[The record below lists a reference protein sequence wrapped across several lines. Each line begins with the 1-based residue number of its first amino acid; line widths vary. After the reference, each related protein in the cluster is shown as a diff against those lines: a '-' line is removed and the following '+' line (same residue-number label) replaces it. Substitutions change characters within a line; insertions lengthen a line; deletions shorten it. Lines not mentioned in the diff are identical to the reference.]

1 MIWVDF
7 FILGVIL
14 VSGLLSLWRGFVKEA
29 LSLITWIAA
38 PVIAILFYEDFAPW
52 FERWVSVPSARLA
65 LAFGILLV
73 LVLILGGLV
82 NYLVGQLVSKTGL
95 TGTDRALGIVF
106 GIARGVMVVGVL
118 VLLAGLTQVPQDPW
132 WKESIFLKHFVDLAL
147 WMRSFLP
154 TDIAANIQY

>member
-52 FERWVSVPSARLA
+52 FERWVSVPSARIA

-132 WKESIFLKHFVDLAL
+132 WKESVFLKHFVDLAL

>member
-1 MIWVDF
+1 MIWVDY

-14 VSGLLSLWRGFVKEA
+14 LSGLLSLWRGFVKEA
-29 LSLITWIAA
+29 LSLVTWIAA

-132 WKESIFLKHFVDLAL
+132 WKESVFLKHFVDLAL

>member
-1 MIWVDF
+1 MIWVDY
-7 FILGVIL
+7 FILGVVL
-14 VSGLLSLWRGFVKEA
+14 LSGLLSLWRGFVKEA
-29 LSLITWIAA
+29 LSLLTWIAA

-132 WKESIFLKHFVDLAL
+132 WQESVFLKHFVELAL

-154 TDIAANIQY
+154 TDIAENIQY

>member
-7 FILGVIL
+7 FILGIIVL
-14 VSGLLSLWRGFVKEA
+14 SGLLSLWRGFVKEA
-29 LSLITWIAA
+29 LSLLTWIAA

-52 FERWVSVPSARLA
+52 FERWLSVPSARLA

-82 NYLVGQLVSKTGL
+82 NYLIGQLVSKTGL

-118 VLLAGLTQVPQDPW
+118 VLLAGLTQLPQDPW
-132 WKESIFLKHFVDLAL
+132 WQESIFLGHFVDLAL

-154 TDIAANIQY
+154 NDIAANIQY

>member
-1 MIWVDF
+1 MIWVDY
-7 FILGVIL
+7 FILGVIV

-29 LSLITWIAA
+29 LSLLTWIAA
-38 PVIAILFYEDFAPW
+38 PVIAILFYEELAPW

-73 LVLILGGLV
+73 LVLILGGVV
-82 NYLVGQLVSKTGL
+82 NYLIGQLVSKTGL
-95 TGTDRALGIVF
+95 SGTDRALGIVF

-118 VLLAGLTQVPQDPW
+118 VLLAGLTQLPQDPW
-132 WKESIFLKHFVDLAL
+132 WQESIFLGHFVDLAL

-154 TDIAANIQY
+154 ADIAANIQY

>member
-14 VSGLLSLWRGFVKEA
+14 LSGLLSLWRGFVKEA
-29 LSLITWIAA
+29 LSLLTWIAA
-38 PVIAILFYEDFAPW
+38 PMIAILFYEDFAPW

>member
-132 WKESIFLKHFVDLAL
+132 WKESVFLKHFVDLAL

>member
-1 MIWVDF
+1 VIWVDY
-7 FILGVIL
+7 FILGVVVL
-14 VSGLLSLWRGFVKEA
+14 SGLLSLWRGFVKEA
-29 LSLITWIAA
+29 LSLATWIVA

-52 FERWVSVPSARLA
+52 FERWVSMPSARLA

-73 LVLILGGLV
+73 LVLFLGGLV

-118 VLLAGLTQVPQDPW
+118 VLLAGLTQLPQDPW
-132 WKESIFLKHFVDLAL
+132 WQESVFLKHFVELAQ
-147 WMRSFLP
+147 WMSSFLP
-154 TDIAANIQY
+154 ADIAANIQY

>member
-29 LSLITWIAA
+29 LSLLTWIAA

-52 FERWVSVPSARLA
+52 FERWVSVPSGRLA

>member
-1 MIWVDF
+1 MIWVDY
-7 FILGVIL
+7 FILGVVL
-14 VSGLLSLWRGFVKEA
+14 LSGLLSLWRGFVKEA
-29 LSLITWIAA
+29 LSLLTWIAA

-106 GIARGVMVVGVL
+106 GIGRGVMVVGVL

-132 WKESIFLKHFVDLAL
+132 WQESVFLKHFVDLAL

-154 TDIAANIQY
+154 TDIAENIQY

>member
-1 MIWVDF
+1 MDF

-52 FERWVSVPSARLA
+52 FERWVSVPSARIA

-132 WKESIFLKHFVDLAL
+132 WKESVFLKHFVDLAL

>member
-118 VLLAGLTQVPQDPW
+118 VLLAGLTQVPQDLW

>member
-1 MIWVDF
+1 MIWVDY

-14 VSGLLSLWRGFVKEA
+14 LSGLLSLWRGFVKEA

-38 PVIAILFYEDFAPW
+38 PVIAIFFYEDFAPW

-132 WKESIFLKHFVDLAL
+132 WQESVFLKHFVDLAL

>member
-29 LSLITWIAA
+29 LSLLTWIAA

-132 WKESIFLKHFVDLAL
+132 WKESVFLKHFVDLAL